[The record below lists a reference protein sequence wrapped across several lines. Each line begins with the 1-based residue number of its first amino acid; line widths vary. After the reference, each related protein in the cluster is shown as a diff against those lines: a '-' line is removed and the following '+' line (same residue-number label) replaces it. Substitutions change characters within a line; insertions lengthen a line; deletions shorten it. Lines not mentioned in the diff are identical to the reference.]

1 MKRLSS
7 VAGMVTVVA
16 LALSAI
22 ATFQPIHPEE
32 RQDDQVR
39 SYWIVVVGILVIA
52 AIVYLLVVPRV
63 KNLGL
68 GSAILGVL
76 ALITGVILYW
86 SGLGFI
92 FGGAAYGLG
101 SQARAGASKGMGMAG
116 VITGS
121 LGMLACAF
129 LVLTEAFGM

>member
-1 MKRLSS
+1 MKKLSS
-7 VAGMVTVVA
+7 VAGVVTVVA

-22 ATFQPIHPEE
+22 ATFQPINPEQ
-32 RQDDQVR
+32 RQDDQVDV
-39 SYWIVVVGILVIA
+39 YWIIVVGILVIT

-68 GSAILGVL
+68 GSVVLGVL
-76 ALITGVILYW
+76 ALITGVFVYW

-121 LGMLACAF
+121 LGMLACAV
-129 LVLTEAFGM
+129 LVLGEAFGV